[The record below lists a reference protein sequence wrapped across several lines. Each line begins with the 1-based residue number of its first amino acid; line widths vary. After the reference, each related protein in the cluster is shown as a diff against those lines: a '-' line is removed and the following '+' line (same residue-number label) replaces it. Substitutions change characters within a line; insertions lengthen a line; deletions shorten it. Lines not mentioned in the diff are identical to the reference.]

1 MQNILKLLKSIV
13 PELVE
18 VLEKRYNIL
27 RTIYY
32 YQPIGRR
39 ILANKLS
46 LSERIVRT
54 EVNFLK
60 SQNLI
65 QINTPGMSVT
75 TEGEMVVEELKDFL
89 HEIKGLAELEEEI
102 CDSLKLKKVI
112 IVPGDIEE
120 DPSII
125 KELGKAAANY
135 AKEIIR
141 SRDVVAI
148 TGGSTIKE
156 VVHNFP
162 KVNSLNDVLV
172 VPARGGMGKKVETQ
186 ASTLAAELAN
196 KLNGSYKM
204 LHVPENLSGNALDTL
219 LKEREI
225 KEIIQNI
232 HKADVLIYGIG
243 IAEEMAEKR
252 GLIEEEKRKLKDLN
266 AVGEAFGCYFNKE
279 GEVVFISN
287 AIGITYNVAKMIK
300 THIAVAGGK
309 NKVEAILATENCN
322 EYGVLVTD
330 EGAAMGL
337 INYFNTNE

>member
-39 ILANKLS
+39 ILANKLN

-60 SQNLI
+60 AQNLI

-75 TEGEMVVEELKDFL
+75 VEGETVVEELKDFL
-89 HEIKGLAELEEEI
+89 HEIKGLAELEDEI
-102 CDSLKLKKVI
+102 CKILKLKKVI

-120 DPSII
+120 DASII

-135 AKEIIR
+135 AREIIR
-141 SRDVVAI
+141 NKDVVAI

-162 KVNSLNDVLV
+162 KVNNLSDVLV

-186 ASTLAAELAN
+186 ANTLAAELAH

-204 LHVPENLSGNALDTL
+204 LHIPENISGNALDTL
-219 LKEREI
+219 LKEKEI
-225 KEIIQNI
+225 KDIIQNI

-243 IAEEMAEKR
+243 IADEMAEKR
-252 GLIEEEKRKLKDLN
+252 GLSQKDKQKLKSLE

-279 GEVVFISN
+279 GEVVFVSN
-287 AIGITYNVAKMIK
+287 SIGINYDVAKKIK
-300 THIAVAGGK
+300 THISVAGGN

-330 EGAAMGL
+330 EGAALGL
-337 INYFNTNE
+337 LEYFRANE

>member
-1 MQNILKLLKSIV
+1 MQNILRLLKNIV
-13 PELVE
+13 PELVD

-39 ILANKLS
+39 ILANKLN

-60 SQNLI
+60 AQNLI
-65 QINTPGMSVT
+65 QISTPGMSVT
-75 TEGEMVVEELKDFL
+75 TQGEKVVEELKDFI
-89 HEIKGLAELEEEI
+89 HEIKGLADVEQKLSEI
-102 CDSLKLKKVI
+102 LGLRKVI
-112 IVPGDIEE
+112 VVPGDIEA

-135 AKEIIR
+135 AREIIKN
-141 SRDVVAI
+141 RDVVAI

-156 VVHNFP
+156 VVENFP
-162 KVNSLNDVLV
+162 KVSNVHDVLV

-186 ASTLAAELAN
+186 ASTLAAELAY

-204 LHVPENLSGNALDTL
+204 LHVPDNLSGNALDTL

-225 KEIIQNI
+225 KEIIDSI
-232 HKADVLIYGIG
+232 HKSNVLIYGIG

-252 GLIEEEKRKLKDLN
+252 GLTEAEKQKIRELK

-287 AIGITYNVAKMIK
+287 SIGITYDVAKKIG

-309 NKVEAILATENCN
+309 NKVEAILATENTN

-330 EGAAMGL
+330 EGAATN
-337 INYFNTNE
+337 IIKYFESNE

>member
-1 MQNILKLLKSIV
+1 MQSILKLLKSIV
-13 PELVE
+13 PELVD

-39 ILANKLS
+39 ILANKLN

-65 QINTPGMSVT
+65 QINTPGMNVT
-75 TEGEMVVEELKDFL
+75 NEGEIVVEELKDFL
-89 HEIKGLAELEEEI
+89 HEIKGLAEIEDEI
-102 CDSLKLKKVI
+102 CRELKLKKVI
-112 IVPGDIEE
+112 IVPGDVEE
-120 DPSII
+120 DPSVIN
-125 KELGKAAANY
+125 ELGKAAANY
-135 AKEIIR
+135 AKEVIKSGDI
-141 SRDVVAI
+141 VAL

-162 KVNSLNDVLV
+162 KVNNLSNVLV

-186 ASTLAAELAN
+186 ANTLAAELS
-196 KLNGSYKM
+196 KRLNGSYKM
-204 LHVPENLSGNALDTL
+204 LHVPENISGNALDTL

-225 KEIIQNI
+225 NEIIQNI
-232 HKADVLIYGIG
+232 HKANVLIYGIG
-243 IAEEMAEKR
+243 IDHEMAEKR
-252 GLIEEEKRKLKDLN
+252 GLSEKKKQKLKDLE

-279 GEVVFISN
+279 GEVVYISN
-287 AIGITYNVAKMIK
+287 SIGINYEVARAIK
-300 THIAVAGGK
+300 THIAVAGGN

-330 EGAAMGL
+330 EGAALEL
-337 INYFNTNE
+337 INYFRANE

>member
-1 MQNILKLLKSIV
+1 MEDILRLLKNIV

-18 VLEKRYNIL
+18 DLEKRYNIL

-39 ILANKLS
+39 VLANKLT

-65 QINTPGMSVT
+65 HISTPGMSVT
-75 TEGEMVVEELKDFL
+75 TQGEEVVEKLKEFI
-89 HEIKGLAELEEEI
+89 HEIKDLAEIEQKLRK
-102 CDSLKLKKVI
+102 SLGLKKVI

-120 DPSII
+120 DPSVIM
-125 KELGKAAANY
+125 ELGKAAAKY
-135 AKEIIR
+135 ASQVIKNHDI
-141 SRDVVAI
+141 VAI

-156 VVHNFP
+156 VVEHFP
-162 KVNSLNDVLV
+162 KMSNIRDVLV

-186 ASTLAAELAN
+186 ANTLAARLAQ
-196 KLNGSYKM
+196 KLNGNYKM

-225 KEIIQNI
+225 KEIIESI
-232 HKADVLIYGIG
+232 HKSNVLIYGIG
-243 IAEEMAEKR
+243 IAEEMADKR
-252 GLIEEEKRKLKDLN
+252 GLSEEEKQKVRDLK
-266 AVGEAFGCYFNKE
+266 AVGEAFGCYFNKA

-287 AIGITYNVAKMIK
+287 AIGISNEVAKKIG

-309 NKVEAILATENCN
+309 NKVEAILATENTN
-322 EYGVLVTD
+322 KYGVLITD
-330 EGAAMGL
+330 EGAATGL
-337 INYFNTNE
+337 IKYFEGNV